1 MNLYDEEFEQWWDR
15 SGWDGHL
22 AKPIAHEAW
31 LAVKDKYDIKTIFRK
46 EVTITITG
54 AAGSGKTTIG
64 SFIRDKLNEAGVE
77 ADLREHE
84 SEPFFGIG
92 EAANRLVATENS
104 FKAVIIT
111 EQSLRSGP

>member
-15 SGWDGHL
+15 SGWGSHL

-31 LAVKDKYDIKTIFRK
+31 LALKDKYDIKPIFRK

-64 SFIRDKLNEAGVE
+64 SFIRDKLKEAGVE
-77 ADLREHE
+77 ADLREPE
-84 SEPFFGIG
+84 GEPFLGIG
-92 EAANRLVATENS
+92 DAATRLVDNENS

-111 EQSLRSGP
+111 EQTLRSAP